1 MESST
6 TMAANATNAQDTTM
20 ADWPGQSYSLSCD
33 KFGDMSWMPLDNV
46 APNQLAGPAQ
56 PFSMELCSQQYGM
69 PLQSFD
75 TMQFDTLV
83 PAELNTAM
91 VDDAVSSIQSWPNS
105 PSSLPGAFS
114 DAVTNSTHTSPDDVG
129 TEPSSSRR
137 HSYHHLQQHKTKS
150 ESSRSKRRASSSVS
164 KPEAATTTP
173 SVEGGSPSTSTA
185 PSSTRTKKKTIRE
198 KNRTAATKYRNKTKK
213 GIEELQEMESQL
225 SEKNRILSGHVE
237 CLRNEILSLKTEI
250 LRHGTCES
258 PLIQEYIMKTAKRL

>member
-1 MESST
+1 
-6 TMAANATNAQDTTM
+6 MATDPANAQDTTM
-20 ADWPGQSYSLSCD
+20 ADWPGQSYNLSCD
-33 KFGDMSWMPLDNV
+33 KFGDMSWMPLENI

-56 PFSMELCSQQYGM
+56 GFSMDLCSQQYGM

-114 DAVTNSTHTSPDDVG
+114 DACTGSTHTSPDDVG

-150 ESSRSKRRASSSVS
+150 EAGRSKRRASSCVS
-164 KPEAATTTP
+164 KPGAATTTT
-173 SVEGGSPSTSTA
+173 STEDGGGPSTSAA
-185 PSSTRTKKKTIRE
+185 PSNTRTKKKTIRE

-237 CLRNEILSLKTEI
+237 CLRNEILALKTEI